1 MLPSCFMLLKGN
13 FGGKNVLYKESL
25 IENEWVQI
33 ADVLLLHKY
42 FNVFAS
48 VILYFHLFFHMLF
61 EEPETR
67 AVTQNKPYAGN
78 TQNSSVLNA
87 LTSDPLLGFVQQ
99 QKKSSVLA
107 VMRLG
112 LWFICGERHVNRQES
127 RQTDS
132 DSTRGDSSLQK
143 DNNSWRRGTC
153 NERECFRTSC
163 SMAFHYSKVL
173 YFTHSSSL
181 QHDTFVLENMSLR

>member
-1 MLPSCFMLLKGN
+1 MFYIRKWMSSDCWRFIFITTRIFSCIWFCYSIFSLLN
-13 FGGKNVLYKESL
+13 R
-25 IENEWVQI
+25 
-33 ADVLLLHKY
+33 
-42 FNVFAS
+42 
-48 VILYFHLFFHMLF
+48 LF

-67 AVTQNKPYAGN
+67 AVTQDKPYAGN

-87 LTSDPLLGFVQQ
+87 LTWDPLLGFVQR
-99 QKKSSVLA
+99 KSCVLA

-112 LWFICGERHVNRQES
+112 LWFICRERHVNRQES

-143 DNNSWRRGTC
+143 DNNSWRRGTR
-153 NERECFRTSC
+153 NERPILSECFRTSC

-173 YFTHSSSL
+173 YSTHSSSL
-181 QHDTFVLENMSLR
+181 QRDTFVLENMSLW

>member
-1 MLPSCFMLLKGN
+1 MLPSCFMLLKRN
-13 FGGKNVLYKESL
+13 SGGKDFMY
-25 IENEWVQI
+25 
-33 ADVLLLHKY
+33 LLLLFY
-42 FNVFAS
+42 EYAS
-48 VILYFHLFFHMLF
+48 WG
-61 EEPETR
+61 TWN
-67 AVTQNKPYAGN
+67 QSSDAGQ
-78 TQNSSVLNA
+78 TLCWQYTKLKCIECIDLRSS
-87 LTSDPLLGFVQQ
+87 PGFCT

-112 LWFICGERHVNRQES
+112 LWFICRERHVNRQE

-181 QHDTFVLENMSLR
+181 QHDTFVLENMSLW